1 MKGGYSQDYYRL
13 LGVADD
19 ADTATIK
26 RAYRQHI
33 ARHHP
38 DRQANSDEDVVHQLN
53 TAYAILKDD
62 KVRRQYDRQLP
73 RIRQK
78 QWLWQQRAKF
88 MRSSRGLVMLPI
100 QLW

>member
-38 DRQANSDEDVVHQLN
+38 
-53 TAYAILKDD
+53 
-62 KVRRQYDRQLP
+62 
-73 RIRQK
+73 
-78 QWLWQQRAKF
+78 
-88 MRSSRGLVMLPI
+88 
-100 QLW
+100 

>member
-53 TAYAILKDD
+53 TAYAILKMI
-62 KVRRQYDRQLP
+62 KYAVSTTGNCHAF
-73 RIRQK
+73 
-78 QWLWQQRAKF
+78 AKSSGYGSSVPNF